1 MFFPDVF
8 VVPWFTG
15 VDVSAE
21 LGDQI
26 GYIMVQAGYL
36 ALALKYILTFWAF
49 MAEIIDGVNVF
60 LKLTALEIADARPG
74 PDPGAWPVRSF
85 WCKAP
90 GSRWIHLSV
99 PPR

>member
-60 LKLTALEIADARPG
+60 LKLTALEIADARG
-74 PDPGAWPVRSF
+74 GPVRIQALGQF
-85 WCKAP
+85 V
-90 GSRWIHLSV
+90 LV
-99 PPR
+99 

>member
-60 LKLTALEIADARPG
+60 LKLTALELADARGG
-74 PDPGAWPVRSF
+74 PARIQALGQFVRSGVKLRAVVGF
-85 WCKAP
+85 
-90 GSRWIHLSV
+90 I
-99 PPR
+99 